1 MSGKVDSQKQTV
13 ACLHE
18 MSVVF
23 AAMKD
28 NDFNEKSCAKEIE
41 NLKKAHVE
49 ALNQAREEKLKNAGV
64 VTTVGNQL
72 TSKQLNKYLRRFP
85 AD

>member
-1 MSGKVDSQKQTV
+1 MDSQQQTV

-18 MSVVF
+18 LSVVF

-28 NDFNEKSCAKEIE
+28 NEFDEKSCKKEIDT
-41 NLKKAHVE
+41 LKKAHVD
-49 ALNQAREEKLKNAGV
+49 ALNQAREEKLKNTGA

-72 TSKQLNKYLRRFP
+72 NSRQLNRYLRKFP
-85 AD
+85 SD

>member
-28 NDFNEKSCAKEIE
+28 NEFNEKSCAKEIE
-41 NLKKAHVE
+41 TLKKSHVE
-49 ALNQAREEKLKNAGV
+49 ALNQAREEKLKNTGV
-64 VTTVGNQL
+64 VTSIGNQL
-72 TSKQLNKYLRRFP
+72 TSKQLNKYLRKFS